1 MAVEYRDVRLL
12 ETKASADTPGAFSG
26 YGAVFGNEDA
36 QGDVIRQGA
45 FKSTLSEWRGRGK
58 FPPMLLQHGGMDSFV
73 GPRPDDLLPVGEW
86 TDVQENAR
94 GLKVEGRLFALATER
109 GQYIYEGLKAG
120 ALDGLSIGYK
130 TREFIAGTRA
140 GEPDRTL
147 TDVDLWEVSIVTF
160 PANPKARVTAV
171 KALSTDDLRDLEAA
185 LRDAGVP
192 RKDCPKAVWA
202 FKQWLQRDAGEPTGG
217 QRDAAAAGEVMEL
230 LELSNRCQASLQA
243 SALQAFITTRTAG
256 G

>member
-1 MAVEYRDVRLL
+1 MGVEYRDVRLL

-58 FPPMLLQHGGMDSFV
+58 FPPMLLQHGGMDSLV

-130 TREFIAGTRA
+130 AREWVAGTRA

-160 PANPKARVTAV
+160 PANPKARISAV
-171 KALSTDDLRDLEAA
+171 KALTIDELREFEDA
-185 LRDAGVP
+185 LRDAGLS
-192 RKDCPKAVWA
+192 RTDCKRAVA
-202 FKQWLQRDAGEPTGG
+202 VLRQRSQRDAGEPSG
-217 QRDAAAAGEVMEL
+217 QRDAAAAGVLSER
-230 LELSNRCQASLQA
+230 LE
-243 SALQAFITTRTAG
+243 ALQIGDRLQDLLAHIAAG
-256 G
+256 GTR